1 MDRTAILRSLDKYDS
16 EGSFRSYIELAWHI
30 IEPGRKFIPGWHV
43 DCIAEHLTAVSDG
56 QIQRISFNVPPGV
69 GKSVIVDA
77 LWPTWEWGPRNL
89 PSTRYVSAS
98 YSQDLTIRNN
108 RRARAIIQAPWY
120 QALWGDRFKLSS
132 DQAAKTR
139 FDNDRTGFKIAT
151 SVGGLGVGER
161 GDRFIID
168 DGNNIKDVES
178 EAVREATNTWF
189 LEIVPTRINDPMK
202 SAFVNIQQRTHTR
215 DLSGIIE
222 TLREAGWI
230 TVVLPMEFEP
240 DRKCFVEVTGW
251 SDPRTVENELI
262 WPERMP
268 RTVVERDKKTLGEYA
283 VAGQFQQR
291 PAPRGGGMFKRIW
304 WNFYR
309 TLQKGRPFETTD
321 RPAVDLP
328 EQLDWMVISVDAAF
342 KSTDTG
348 SRVGMF
354 AIAGKGALRFIL
366 ANWTRP
372 MTFGQTCQAIRNL
385 MKEYPKCSRILIED
399 KANGP
404 AIIDTLREEFAGIIA
419 VNPEGGKESRASAI
433 QPAVESGNIYLPEG
447 APWLDSFV
455 TEFAMFPAAEH
466 DDQVDAVSQALIYMN
481 QGADVARAM
490 MLGRM

>member
-77 LWPTWEWGPRNL
+77 LWPTWEWGPKNL

-108 RRARAIIQAPWY
+108 RRARAIIQSPWY
-120 QALWGDRFKLSS
+120 QSLWGDRFKLSS
-132 DQAAKTR
+132 DQQAKTR

-189 LEIVPTRINDPMK
+189 LEIVPTRINDPMR

-215 DLSGIIE
+215 DLSGVIE
-222 TLREAGWI
+222 TLRDAGWV

-251 SDPRTVENELI
+251 SDPRTVESTVDEL
-262 WPERMP
+262 
-268 RTVVERDKKTLGEYA
+268 GA
-283 VAGQFQQR
+283 VHV
-291 PAPRGGGMFKRIW
+291 P
-304 WNFYR
+304 
-309 TLQKGRPFETTD
+309 
-321 RPAVDLP
+321 
-328 EQLDWMVISVDAAF
+328 
-342 KSTDTG
+342 
-348 SRVGMF
+348 
-354 AIAGKGALRFIL
+354 
-366 ANWTRP
+366 
-372 MTFGQTCQAIRNL
+372 
-385 MKEYPKCSRILIED
+385 
-399 KANGP
+399 
-404 AIIDTLREEFAGIIA
+404 
-419 VNPEGGKESRASAI
+419 
-433 QPAVESGNIYLPEG
+433 
-447 APWLDSFV
+447 
-455 TEFAMFPAAEH
+455 
-466 DDQVDAVSQALIYMN
+466 
-481 QGADVARAM
+481 
-490 MLGRM
+490 